1 MPASRAA
8 PPRPSPSLASST
20 RSAKP
25 QPPPSPAP
33 ALPATL
39 AKRLLFPHLPPGT
52 PIPPL
57 LADPAL
63 DAELY
68 DFLALALRA
77 FVTPWWSK
85 ITRYDKEFLPHI
97 THILSAVLRALD
109 ARIRATD
116 PAPLLCRHVPALLA
130 QHYDDYRAAARDL
143 HSSRAQAGALS
154 LPALFHARQQHI
166 AVSPDGVLDE
176 LYVRTVLDAVLNACL
191 PAEDWDAEPER
202 YIVREIVLHVVCSSV
217 VPKITQ
223 PWFIHKSIL
232 DLLGPEVA
240 PLTDV
245 KPPEQLL
252 LSPAPSIPDPASSTP
267 ASGLPSLHTLLVFFL
282 SAVQSVSTAAL
293 TLVHLYKQTLHTI
306 QQVNQS
312 SRPPSPGPAPAL
324 GVVPS
329 PPLSRA

>member
-1 MPASRAA
+1 MREDTPRPRTDGEVGAPLLTSVAVCALPRRRSVPATMPASRAA

-33 ALPATL
+33 APPVTL
-39 AKRLLFPHLPPGT
+39 TKRLLFPHLPPGT

-97 THILSAVLRALD
+97 AHILSAVLRALD

-116 PAPLLCRHVPALLA
+116 PAPLLCRHVPALLT

-166 AVSPDGVLDE
+166 AVSPDGALDE

-245 KPPEQLL
+245 KVRR
-252 LSPAPSIPDPASSTP
+252 LSPVECA
-267 ASGLPSLHTLLVFFL
+267 
-282 SAVQSVSTAAL
+282 SVSLSVSVSSPRLREEGSCAP
-293 TLVHLYKQTLHTI
+293 VLHP
-306 QQVNQS
+306 S
-312 SRPPSPGPAPAL
+312 SLLFPP
-324 GVVPS
+324 
-329 PPLSRA
+329 